1 MISQSVRQKHSV
13 IISDNSIIFNALCD
27 NTSLLVQLFNS
38 DDTESINNIRKIDL
52 LIVDTNING
61 IKIPFYRIN
70 TLVNLTSKPLVGSEI
85 NFHKPFKFKELLSV
99 MYSNMQDEYLFC
111 CVNESLI
118 YHQRLAKI
126 SSIDTEILLTD
137 KENALF
143 AELLMSNNFSSSK
156 EHLKHKIWNYHKDSE
171 STTVDTHLYKLKQ
184 KLPSGLIE
192 IKATQCYL
200 RIISFV

>member
-38 DDTESINNIRKIDL
+38 DYIEAINNIRKIDL
-52 LIVDTNING
+52 LIVDKNINSTE
-61 IKIPFYRIN
+61 IPFYRIN
-70 TLVNLTSKPLVGSEI
+70 TLVNLTSKPLVRSEI
-85 NFHKPFKFKELLSV
+85 NFHKPLRFKELLKI

-111 CVNESLI
+111 CINESLI

-143 AELLMSNNFSSSK
+143 AELLMSENFSNSK
-156 EHLKHKIWNYHKDSE
+156 EHLKHKIWNYHRDSE
-171 STTVDTHLYKLKQ
+171 STTADTHLYKLKQ
-184 KLPSGLIE
+184 KLPNGLIE

-200 RIISFV
+200 RINNLV